1 MEKRKSL
8 RELKSIVKGKKEEL
22 EKNIDDIVQHSDLS
36 NPQVKEIIAKLQGEI
51 EVMEGIILY
60 CTLDCEDE
68 TYYVLDNDLDVVYK
82 DDIKE
87 FC

>member
-1 MEKRKSL
+1 MEKSL

-22 EKNIDDIVQHSDLS
+22 EKNIDNIVQYSDLN

-60 CTLDCEDE
+60 CTTGESYL
-68 TYYVLDNDLDVVYK
+68 
-82 DDIKE
+82 I
-87 FC
+87 

>member
-22 EKNIDDIVQHSDLS
+22 ERNLDDIVQYSDLN

-51 EVMEGIILY
+51 EVMDGIILY
-60 CTLDCEDE
+60 CTTGESYL
-68 TYYVLDNDLDVVYK
+68 
-82 DDIKE
+82 I
-87 FC
+87 

>member
-1 MEKRKSL
+1 MKNKSL

-22 EKNIDDIVQHSDLS
+22 EKNIDNIVQYSDLS

-60 CTLDCEDE
+60 CE
-68 TYYVLDNDLDVVYK
+68 TGESFL
-82 DDIKE
+82 I
-87 FC
+87 

>member
-1 MEKRKSL
+1 MKRKSL

-51 EVMEGIILY
+51 EVMDGIILY
-60 CTLDCEDE
+60 CTTGESYL
-68 TYYVLDNDLDVVYK
+68 
-82 DDIKE
+82 I
-87 FC
+87 

>member
-8 RELKSIVKGKKEEL
+8 RELKSIVKERKELL
-22 EKNIDDIVQHSDLS
+22 EKNIDDIVQYSDLS

-60 CTLDCEDE
+60 CTTGEKFL
-68 TYYVLDNDLDVVYK
+68 
-82 DDIKE
+82 I
-87 FC
+87 

>member
-22 EKNIDDIVQHSDLS
+22 EKNIDNIVQYSDLN

-60 CTLDCEDE
+60 CTTGESYL
-68 TYYVLDNDLDVVYK
+68 
-82 DDIKE
+82 I
-87 FC
+87 

>member
-1 MEKRKSL
+1 MKKSL

-22 EKNIDDIVQHSDLS
+22 EKNIDNIVQYSDLN

-60 CTLDCEDE
+60 CE
-68 TYYVLDNDLDVVYK
+68 TGELFL
-82 DDIKE
+82 I
-87 FC
+87 

>member
-1 MEKRKSL
+1 MKRKSL
-8 RELKSIVKGKKEEL
+8 RELKSIVKERKELL

-60 CTLDCEDE
+60 CE
-68 TYYVLDNDLDVVYK
+68 TGEKFL
-82 DDIKE
+82 I
-87 FC
+87 

>member
-22 EKNIDDIVQHSDLS
+22 ERNMDDIVQYSDLS

-60 CTLDCEDE
+60 CTTGEKFL
-68 TYYVLDNDLDVVYK
+68 
-82 DDIKE
+82 I
-87 FC
+87 

>member
-8 RELKSIVKGKKEEL
+8 RELKSIVKERKELL

-36 NPQVKEIIAKLQGEI
+36 NPQVKEMIAKLQGEI

-60 CTLDCEDE
+60 CTTGEKFL
-68 TYYVLDNDLDVVYK
+68 
-82 DDIKE
+82 I
-87 FC
+87 

>member
-1 MEKRKSL
+1 MRKSL
-8 RELKSIVKGKKEEL
+8 RELKSIVKERKELL

-60 CTLDCEDE
+60 CE
-68 TYYVLDNDLDVVYK
+68 TGESYL
-82 DDIKE
+82 I
-87 FC
+87 

>member
-22 EKNIDDIVQHSDLS
+22 EKNIDNIVQYSDLS
-36 NPQVKEIIAKLQGEI
+36 NPQVKETIAKLQGEI

-60 CTLDCEDE
+60 CTTGEKFL
-68 TYYVLDNDLDVVYK
+68 
-82 DDIKE
+82 I
-87 FC
+87 

>member
-1 MEKRKSL
+1 MKRKSL
-8 RELKSIVKGKKEEL
+8 RELKSIVKERKELL

-60 CTLDCEDE
+60 CTTGESYL
-68 TYYVLDNDLDVVYK
+68 
-82 DDIKE
+82 I
-87 FC
+87 

>member
-8 RELKSIVKGKKEEL
+8 KELKSIVKERKELL

-51 EVMEGIILY
+51 EVMDGIILY
-60 CTLDCEDE
+60 CTTGESYL
-68 TYYVLDNDLDVVYK
+68 
-82 DDIKE
+82 I
-87 FC
+87 

>member
-8 RELKSIVKGKKEEL
+8 KELKSIVKGKKEEL
-22 EKNIDDIVQHSDLS
+22 EKNIDDIVQYSDLN

-60 CTLDCEDE
+60 CTTGEKFL
-68 TYYVLDNDLDVVYK
+68 
-82 DDIKE
+82 I
-87 FC
+87 

>member
-51 EVMEGIILY
+51 EVMDGIILY
-60 CTLDCEDE
+60 CTTGESYL
-68 TYYVLDNDLDVVYK
+68 
-82 DDIKE
+82 I
-87 FC
+87 

>member
-8 RELKSIVKGKKEEL
+8 RELKSIVKERKELL

-60 CTLDCEDE
+60 CE
-68 TYYVLDNDLDVVYK
+68 TGEKFL
-82 DDIKE
+82 I
-87 FC
+87 

>member
-8 RELKSIVKGKKEEL
+8 RELKSIVKERKELL
-22 EKNIDDIVQHSDLS
+22 EKNIDDIVQYSDLN

-60 CTLDCEDE
+60 CTTGKKFL
-68 TYYVLDNDLDVVYK
+68 
-82 DDIKE
+82 I
-87 FC
+87 

>member
-22 EKNIDDIVQHSDLS
+22 ERNIDDIVQYSDLN
-36 NPQVKEIIAKLQGEI
+36 NPQVKEMIAKLQGEI

-60 CTLDCEDE
+60 CTTGESYL
-68 TYYVLDNDLDVVYK
+68 
-82 DDIKE
+82 I
-87 FC
+87 

>member
-1 MEKRKSL
+1 MKNKSL

-22 EKNIDDIVQHSDLS
+22 ERNMDDIVQYSDLS

-60 CTLDCEDE
+60 CE
-68 TYYVLDNDLDVVYK
+68 TGESYL
-82 DDIKE
+82 IEKE
-87 FC
+87 

>member
-8 RELKSIVKGKKEEL
+8 RELKKILKERKELL
-22 EKNIDDIVQHSDLS
+22 EKNIDDIVQYSDLS

-60 CTLDCEDE
+60 CE
-68 TYYVLDNDLDVVYK
+68 TGENFL
-82 DDIKE
+82 I
-87 FC
+87 

>member
-1 MEKRKSL
+1 MKNKSL
-8 RELKSIVKGKKEEL
+8 RELKSIVKERKELL

-60 CTLDCEDE
+60 CTTGEKFL
-68 TYYVLDNDLDVVYK
+68 
-82 DDIKE
+82 I
-87 FC
+87 

>member
-1 MEKRKSL
+1 MKRKSL

-22 EKNIDDIVQHSDLS
+22 EKNIDNIVQYSDLN

-60 CTLDCEDE
+60 CE
-68 TYYVLDNDLDVVYK
+68 TGESFL
-82 DDIKE
+82 I
-87 FC
+87 

>member
-1 MEKRKSL
+1 MEKSL

-22 EKNIDDIVQHSDLS
+22 ERNLDDIVQYSDLS

-60 CTLDCEDE
+60 CE
-68 TYYVLDNDLDVVYK
+68 TGESFL
-82 DDIKE
+82 I
-87 FC
+87 

>member
-8 RELKSIVKGKKEEL
+8 KELKSIVKGKKEEL
-22 EKNIDDIVQHSDLS
+22 ERNMDDIVQYSDLS

-60 CTLDCEDE
+60 CTTGEKFL
-68 TYYVLDNDLDVVYK
+68 
-82 DDIKE
+82 I
-87 FC
+87 

>member
-1 MEKRKSL
+1 MERKSL

-60 CTLDCEDE
+60 CTTGEKFL
-68 TYYVLDNDLDVVYK
+68 
-82 DDIKE
+82 I
-87 FC
+87 

>member
-1 MEKRKSL
+1 MKKRKSL

-22 EKNIDDIVQHSDLS
+22 EKNIDNIVQYSDLS

-60 CTLDCEDE
+60 CTTGKSYL
-68 TYYVLDNDLDVVYK
+68 
-82 DDIKE
+82 I
-87 FC
+87 